1 MGTGQAKVTGGGREA
16 AYGAVLAVLRGRG
29 FASGVL
35 RGAGLAGHDLALAKE
50 IALGAVRHAIT
61 IECVLAALAR
71 YEPRR
76 TPREVRA
83 VLLTAAYQVIW
94 MDRVPVFAAV
104 DEAVAQ
110 ARRHAGQ
117 RAAGMVNAVLRRLS
131 AAVAERRVPWRRL
144 DPTQV
149 RVNWGESCAFAR
161 PVLPDPDGPGLLV
174 RHLAAA
180 TSERPARYQELV
192 VCHGADVA
200 EQIAWASQAVPVVV
214 LHRNRLR
221 IDPQAFAERIRQDF
235 GAGAVVCEDVAY
247 LGSRSHLGESPMFGE
262 GLAFV
267 QDTTAHAAAELV
279 GARSGERVLDLCA
292 APGGK
297 SVALALAMGD
307 EGEVVAADASAERLA
322 LVRENADRLGLRSIR
337 VVTGSGADGLGG
349 EPFDAA
355 LVDVPCSNTGV
366 LARRPEARL
375 GYAREKLA
383 ALLGVQQKL
392 IEQADQHVRPG
403 GRLVYS
409 TCSLEPEENEG
420 VVARF
425 LETHPHWRLE
435 SEVTTMPAW
444 GPRSSD
450 WRDGGYAARL
460 IRGAV

>member
-1 MGTGQAKVTGGGREA
+1 MGTGQANVTGGGREA
-16 AYGAVLAVLRGRG
+16 AYRAVLAVLRGRG

-35 RGAGLAGHDLALAKE
+35 RGAGLAGHELALANE
-50 IALGAVRHAIT
+50 IALGTVRHAMT

-76 TPREVRA
+76 TPGEVRA

-110 ARRHAGQ
+110 ARGHAGQ

-144 DPTQV
+144 DPAQV
-149 RVNWGESCAFAR
+149 RVNWGESCAFAK

-221 IDPQAFAERIRQDF
+221 IDPQAFEERIREDF

-247 LGSRSHLGESPMFGE
+247 LGSRAHLGESPMFSD

-267 QDTTAHAAAELV
+267 QDTTAHGAAE
-279 GARSGERVLDLCA
+279 
-292 APGGK
+292 
-297 SVALALAMGD
+297 
-307 EGEVVAADASAERLA
+307 
-322 LVRENADRLGLRSIR
+322 
-337 VVTGSGADGLGG
+337 
-349 EPFDAA
+349 
-355 LVDVPCSNTGV
+355 
-366 LARRPEARL
+366 
-375 GYAREKLA
+375 
-383 ALLGVQQKL
+383 
-392 IEQADQHVRPG
+392 
-403 GRLVYS
+403 
-409 TCSLEPEENEG
+409 
-420 VVARF
+420 
-425 LETHPHWRLE
+425 
-435 SEVTTMPAW
+435 
-444 GPRSSD
+444 
-450 WRDGGYAARL
+450 
-460 IRGAV
+460 